1 MIVSLWLALLPA
13 ALSAVVGQR
22 SVDPKVSKAVDSIL
36 LVVQNE
42 LHHVVNEAVFAV
54 AKNDQ
59 DLIKEI
65 KNRKEEMQKETTEP
79 SKTVSDAV
87 SDKSKSSLDKRWWG
101 GYGYGYPYY
110 G

>member
-1 MIVSLWLALLPA
+1 MIVYLWLSLLPA
-13 ALSAVVGQR
+13 ALSAVVAQK
-22 SVDPKVSKAVDSIL
+22 SIDPKVSKAVDSIL

-42 LHHVVNEAVFAV
+42 LHHVVNEAVFSV

-59 DLIKEI
+59 DLITEI
-65 KNRKEEMQKETTEP
+65 KDRKEEMQKEIMEKEKDQTD
-79 SKTVSDAV
+79 SDE
-87 SDKSKSSLDKRWWG
+87 SKSSLDKRWWG